1 MLTELKQQVYNANM
15 ALPEHGLVT
24 MTWGNA
30 SGIDRSQNIVAIK
43 PSGLDYAEMSP
54 DDMVLVSLDGEI
66 VEGSLRPSSD
76 LQTHLVL
83 YRAFA
88 DIGGIVHTHSTWATG
103 WAQAGK
109 AIPAFGTTHADY
121 FYGDIPCTREMTE
134 TEIRGSY
141 EQETG
146 HVIAETLELGNPMQM
161 PAVLVHGHAPFT
173 WGRSPQE
180 AVYHAV
186 VLEEVA
192 KMASNT
198 VALNPQAA
206 GISQTLLDRHYLRK
220 HGEHAYYGQRG
231 SDRDD

>member
-1 MLTELKQQVYNANM
+1 MLTELKQQVYDANM

-30 SGIDRSQNIVAIK
+30 SGIDRSRNIVAIK
-43 PSGLDYAEMSP
+43 PSGLDYADMRP
-54 DDMVLVSLDGEI
+54 DDMVLVSLDGEQI
-66 VEGSLRPSSD
+66 EGSLRPSSD

-88 DIGGIVHTHSTWATG
+88 EIGGIVHTHSTWATG

-109 AIPAFGTTHADY
+109 GIPAFGTTHADY
-121 FYGDIPCTREMTE
+121 FYGDIPCTRELKE
-134 TEIRGSY
+134 AEIRGSY
-141 EQETG
+141 ERETG
-146 HVIAETLELGNPMQM
+146 NVIAETFELGNPMQM

-173 WGRSPQE
+173 WGRTPKE

-198 VALNPQAA
+198 IGLNPQAS

-220 HGEHAYYGQRG
+220 HGEHAYYGQEG
-231 SDRDD
+231 K

>member
-54 DDMVLVSLDGEI
+54 DDMVLVSLEGEI

-103 WAQAGK
+103 WLK
-109 AIPAFGTTHADY
+109 
-121 FYGDIPCTREMTE
+121 REKRFLHLVRHMPIIFTE
-134 TEIRGSY
+134 TFRARER
-141 EQETG
+141 
-146 HVIAETLELGNPMQM
+146 
-161 PAVLVHGHAPFT
+161 
-173 WGRSPQE
+173 
-180 AVYHAV
+180 
-186 VLEEVA
+186 
-192 KMASNT
+192 
-198 VALNPQAA
+198 
-206 GISQTLLDRHYLRK
+206 
-220 HGEHAYYGQRG
+220 
-231 SDRDD
+231 

>member
-1 MLTELKQQVYNANM
+1 MLTELKQQVYEANA
-15 ALPEHGLVT
+15 ALPQHGLVT

-30 SGIDRSQNIVAIK
+30 SGIDRSRNIVAIK
-43 PSGLDYAEMSP
+43 PSGLDYEEMGP
-54 DDMVLVSLDGEI
+54 DDIVLVSLDGEI
-66 VEGSLRPSSD
+66 LEGALRPSSD

-88 DIGGIVHTHSTWATG
+88 EIAGIVHTHSTWATG

-109 AIPAFGTTHADY
+109 AIPALGTTHADY

-134 TEIRGSY
+134 AEIHGNY
-141 EQETG
+141 ERETG
-146 HVIAETLELGNPMQM
+146 NVIAETFELGNPMQM

-173 WGRSPQE
+173 WGRSPKE

-192 KMASNT
+192 KMATNT
-198 VALNPQAA
+198 KTLNPDAV
-206 GISQTLLDRHYLRK
+206 GISQKLLDRHYLRK
-220 HGEHAYYGQRG
+220 HGEHAYYGQKG
-231 SDRDD
+231 SDAK

>member
-1 MLTELKQQVYNANM
+1 MLTELKQQVYDANM

-30 SGIDRSQNIVAIK
+30 SGIDRSRNIVAIK
-43 PSGLDYAEMSP
+43 PSGLDYADMRP
-54 DDMVLVSLDGEI
+54 DDMVLVSLDGEQI
-66 VEGSLRPSSD
+66 EGSLRPSSD

-88 DIGGIVHTHSTWATG
+88 EIGGIVHTHSTWATG

-109 AIPAFGTTHADY
+109 GIPAFGTTHADY
-121 FYGDIPCTREMTE
+121 FYGDIPCTREMKE
-134 TEIRGSY
+134 AEIRGSY
-141 EQETG
+141 ERETG
-146 HVIAETLELGNPMQM
+146 NVIAETFELGNPMQM

-173 WGRSPQE
+173 WGGTPKE

-198 VALNPQAA
+198 IGLNPQAS

-220 HGEHAYYGQRG
+220 HGEHAYYGQEG
-231 SDRDD
+231 K

>member
-1 MLTELKQQVYNANM
+1 MLTELKQQVYDANM

-30 SGIDRSQNIVAIK
+30 SGIDRSRNIVAIK
-43 PSGLDYAEMSP
+43 PSGLDYADMRP
-54 DDMVLVSLDGEI
+54 DDMVLVSLDGEQI
-66 VEGSLRPSSD
+66 EGSLRPSSD

-88 DIGGIVHTHSTWATG
+88 EIGGIVHTHSTWATG

-109 AIPAFGTTHADY
+109 GIPAFGTTHADY
-121 FYGDIPCTREMTE
+121 FYGDIPCTREMKE
-134 TEIRGSY
+134 AEIRGSY
-141 EQETG
+141 ERETG
-146 HVIAETLELGNPMQM
+146 NVIAETFELVNPMQM

-173 WGRSPQE
+173 WGRTPKE

-198 VALNPQAA
+198 IGLNPQAS

-220 HGEHAYYGQRG
+220 HGEHAYYGQEG
-231 SDRDD
+231 K

>member
-1 MLTELKQQVYNANM
+1 MLTELKQQVYDANM

-30 SGIDRSQNIVAIK
+30 SGIDRSRNIVAIK
-43 PSGLDYAEMSP
+43 PSGLDYADMRP
-54 DDMVLVSLDGEI
+54 DDMVLVSLDGEQI
-66 VEGSLRPSSD
+66 EGSLRPSSD

-83 YRAFA
+83 YRTFA
-88 DIGGIVHTHSTWATG
+88 EIGGIVHTHSTWATG

-109 AIPAFGTTHADY
+109 GIPAFGTTHADY
-121 FYGDIPCTREMTE
+121 FYGDIPCTREMKE
-134 TEIRGSY
+134 AEIRGTY
-141 EQETG
+141 ERETG
-146 HVIAETLELGNPMQM
+146 NVIAETFELGNPMQM

-173 WGRSPQE
+173 WGRTPKE

-198 VALNPQAA
+198 IGLNPQAS

-220 HGEHAYYGQRG
+220 HGEHAYYGQEG
-231 SDRDD
+231 K

>member
-1 MLTELKQQVYNANM
+1 MLTELKQQVYDANM

-30 SGIDRSQNIVAIK
+30 SGIDRSRNIVAIK
-43 PSGLDYAEMSP
+43 PSGLDYADMTP
-54 DDMVLVSLDGEI
+54 DDMVLVSLDGERI
-66 VEGSLRPSSD
+66 EGSLRPSSD

-83 YRAFA
+83 YRTFA
-88 DIGGIVHTHSTWATG
+88 EIGGIVHTHSTWATG

-109 AIPAFGTTHADY
+109 SIPAFGTTHADY
-121 FYGDIPCTREMTE
+121 FYGDIPCTREMKE
-134 TEIRGSY
+134 AEIRGSY
-141 EQETG
+141 ERETG
-146 HVIAETLELGNPMQM
+146 NVIAETFELGNPLQM

-173 WGRSPQE
+173 WGRTPKE

-198 VALNPQAA
+198 IGLNPQAS

-220 HGEHAYYGQRG
+220 HGEHAYYGQEG
-231 SDRDD
+231 K

>member
-1 MLTELKQQVYNANM
+1 MLTELKQQVYDANM

-30 SGIDRSQNIVAIK
+30 SGIDRSRNIVAIK
-43 PSGLDYAEMSP
+43 PSGLDYADMRP
-54 DDMVLVSLDGEI
+54 DDMVLVSLDGEQI
-66 VEGSLRPSSD
+66 EGSLRPSSD

-88 DIGGIVHTHSTWATG
+88 EIGGIVHTHSTWATG

-109 AIPAFGTTHADY
+109 GIPAFGTTHADY
-121 FYGDIPCTREMTE
+121 FYGDIPCTREMKE
-134 TEIRGSY
+134 AEIRGSY
-141 EQETG
+141 ERETG
-146 HVIAETLELGNPMQM
+146 NVIAETFELGNPMQM

-173 WGRSPQE
+173 WGRTPKE

-198 VALNPQAA
+198 IGLNPQAS

-220 HGEHAYYGQRG
+220 HGEHAYYGQEG
-231 SDRDD
+231 K

>member
-1 MLTELKQQVYNANM
+1 MLTELKQQVYDANM

-30 SGIDRSQNIVAIK
+30 SGIDRSRNIVAIK
-43 PSGLDYAEMSP
+43 PSGLDYADMTP
-54 DDMVLVSLDGEI
+54 DDMVLVSLDGERI
-66 VEGSLRPSSD
+66 EGSLRPSSD

-88 DIGGIVHTHSTWATG
+88 EIGGIVHTHSTWATG

-109 AIPAFGTTHADY
+109 SIPAFGTTHADY
-121 FYGDIPCTREMTE
+121 FYGDIPCTREMKE
-134 TEIRGSY
+134 AEIRGSY
-141 EQETG
+141 ERETG
-146 HVIAETLELGNPMQM
+146 NVIAETFELGNPLQM

-173 WGRSPQE
+173 WGRTPKE

-198 VALNPQAA
+198 IGLNPQAS

-220 HGEHAYYGQRG
+220 HGEHAYYGQEG
-231 SDRDD
+231 K